1 MNGYPHVVNLVVV
14 KHNKRLWIKEVE
26 TDRLIYTPPDFLRH
40 LIKNRTDLEGLC
52 RDGSNDVIDNLIEHI
67 MKFESKVQ
75 NNVAFTF
82 EQVRQSSH
90 EIVSSAFA

>member
-1 MNGYPHVVNLVVV
+1 MSGWTHASNLAVV
-14 KHNKRLWIKEVE
+14 KYNKRLWIK
-26 TDRLIYTPPDFLRH
+26 DIDSGRLIYTPPDFLRH
-40 LIKNRTDLEGLC
+40 LIKNRSDLEELC
-52 RDGSNDVIDNLIEHI
+52 RDGSNDADNLIEHI